1 MRGGKGQCS
10 RNEDLARR
18 SPTVCT
24 PNSAQRSRSNEPQLK
39 AFKRISATLCFQ
51 PSKAPPS
58 GSRLALRE
66 GGTGPARPFQR
77 CEHGEWQPKGHQ
89 WPALGGRDKETS
101 ESFSTRQGT
110 CGPSGT
116 TCWRVTPICLE
127 EVMLQHCKRHP
138 QLLGQ
143 KYKWKQRSETQDM
156 FQKGGLQGINS
167 PFEESWIN
175 SVKRLMVRTFGM
187 ILPSSQIWV
196 TFVCSFVLQRSME
209 TFIFYK

>member
-127 EVMLQHCKRHP
+127 EVMLQSSIARGT
-138 QLLGQ
+138 LSSSDRNTNG
-143 KYKWKQRSETQDM
+143 SS
-156 FQKGGLQGINS
+156 GLK
-167 PFEESWIN
+167 P
-175 SVKRLMVRTFGM
+175 RTCFRR
-187 ILPSSQIWV
+187 V
-196 TFVCSFVLQRSME
+196 VCRALIHHLR
-209 TFIFYK
+209 KAG